1 MTTESLVRV
10 DPRDFAARRD
20 AVAALDARAQET
32 DGHESLGDAVW
43 RDLADPGAD
52 SAGFFLDDR
61 AYVHVARVDRADREH
76 WSATLVRLPEARD
89 AATTTALLHAA
100 VAHAAGHGAHQV
112 TSWVLGAAEDD
123 ESVFA
128 AAGFR
133 LDRGLYE
140 MRVRLPLA
148 ASAPRPDGFTLRAF
162 EPGRDDADWVRVNNR
177 AFAGHAEQGGWTEA
191 TLRGRMAEP
200 WFDPSSFL
208 VAFDADGLAG
218 FNWLKWHAPRD
229 GDPALGEIYVI
240 GVDPRAQGTGL
251 GRWLAVEGLQLMHE
265 RGARLGMLFVAAENH
280 GAIALYESLGFRVH
294 RTDRA
299 YVHDIDETSRRA

>member
-1 MTTESLVRV
+1 VPTESLVRV

-20 AVAALDARAQET
+20 AVAALDERAREI

-43 RDLADPGAD
+43 RDLRDPGAD

-61 AYVHVARVDRADREH
+61 AYVHVARVDPADRGH
-76 WSATLVRLPEARD
+76 WSAALVRLPEARD
-89 AATTTALLHAA
+89 AASTGALLHAA
-100 VAHAAGHGAHQV
+100 VAHAAGRGARQLTV
-112 TSWVLGAAEDD
+112 WALGADD
-123 ESVFA
+123 DDHPAFT

-133 LDRGLYE
+133 LDRALYE
-140 MRVRLPLA
+140 MRVPLPLT
-148 ASAPRPDGFTLRAF
+148 ASPERPDGFTVRPF
-162 EPGRDDADWVRVNNR
+162 EPGRDDAEWVFVNNL

-200 WFDPSSFL
+200 WFDPSAFL
-208 VAFDADGLAG
+208 LAFDAVGLAG

-229 GDPALGEIYVI
+229 GEPARGEIYVI

-251 GRWLAVEGLQLMHE
+251 GRWLAVAGLQLMHE
-265 RGARLGMLFVAAENH
+265 RGAALGMLFVAAENH
-280 GAIALYESLGFRVH
+280 GAIALYESLGFTVH

-299 YVHDIDETSRRA
+299 YVHDIDEASRRA